1 MWLIFAYSLPGSN
14 PKGRVKVWRK
24 LSNIGALHL
33 KNSFY
38 ILPMNDANYEH
49 LGWTAKEVEEMGGG
63 AVLFKS
69 DGIENMKDDEISAMF
84 NTERDSDYLK
94 LEERIRKY
102 ETNLSETGLSKDEI
116 KQGLKKEIK
125 KITKEYGSIKEI
137 DFFSSERA
145 EKIAILL
152 GSLAK
157 RLVSMEKAVEKTYI
171 TEPLNIRDYKSKTWV
186 TRKGSYIDRIASYW
200 LIKRFIDNKAR
211 IRFVSASD
219 VKKKEKGSI
228 FFDIK
233 GGDFTHKGDRVTF
246 EVIAESFGIK
256 DKGIEHIG
264 KIVHALDIKDDVY
277 YSEDSKG
284 VEEVIKGIIKITK
297 DDHEVMEKGLLIFDA
312 LYANYEIDKSRRRN

>member
-24 LSNIGALHL
+24 LSNIGALQL
-33 KNSFY
+33 KSSFY
-38 ILPMNDANYEH
+38 ILPMSDDNYEH
-49 LGWTAKEVEEMGGG
+49 LEWTAKEIEEMGGG
-63 AVLFKS
+63 AVFFKS
-69 DGIENMKDDEISAMF
+69 EGIENMKDDEISALF
-84 NTERDSDYLK
+84 NADRDSDYLK

-102 ETNLSETGLSKDEI
+102 ETSLPETGLNKDEI
-116 KQGLKKEIK
+116 KKGLKREIK
-125 KITKEYGSIKEI
+125 KLTKEFSSIKEI
-137 DFFSSERA
+137 DFFSSGRA
-145 EKIAILL
+145 EKTFIHLQ
-152 GSLAK
+152 SLSK
-157 RLVSMEKAVEKTYI
+157 RLESMEKAVESTYI
-171 TEPLNIRDYKSKTWV
+171 TEPLKIKDYKGKTWI
-186 TRKGSYIDRIASYW
+186 TRKGPYIDRIASYW

-264 KIVHALDIKDDVY
+264 KIVHALDIKNDVY

-284 VEEVIKGIIKITK
+284 VEEVIKGIIKIAK
-297 DDHEVMEKGLLIFDA
+297 DDHQVMENGLLIFDA
-312 LYANYEIDKSRRRN
+312 LYANYR